1 MQTIKTKK
9 KLKRDWVMIAQ
20 FLNIIYLASVHEVT
34 HVNPVFLASV
44 KPYPPPPPKLKRKRG
59 NIYANL
65 TQIVLRDVIFF
76 FLCNKIYYH
85 FSLVNPFSYSFV
97 NSDWRE
103 LVIYF
108 YTNEQDVK
116 QNAFIVNFS
125 DNSSH
130 RRPSALS

>member
-44 KPYPPPPPKLKRKRG
+44 KPYPPPPQLKRKRG

-76 FLCNKIYYH
+76 CAIKYIITFHWLI
-85 FSLVNPFSYSFV
+85 FSYSFV

-108 YTNEQDVK
+108 YTNQQDVK